1 MSDKIGTFQWTVIG
15 SSVRGASHL
24 RSDMPNQ
31 DAIHYIPETG
41 SGSVVAMAV
50 ADGHGSAKSFRSD
63 VGARI
68 AVQVCIQVLNESW
81 ENIVRNGHPNL
92 TAIKRDGE
100 DRLPKLISRLWRQR
114 VDEHCAAN
122 PFSAD
127 ELRKM
132 KNDKA
137 VTEYINENKVNYQA
151 YGATLLSALITET
164 FMLCLQLG
172 DGDILL
178 VSPDF
183 SVSRAVPK
191 DPALIANETTSL
203 CMPSPEREF
212 RVVFLNLASSR
223 PALVMMSTDGYS
235 NSFSNDE
242 GYLKA
247 ASDILAIA
255 HEEGIESIRKQA
267 PAWLEDASKKGSG
280 DDITL
285 GLIMGDVK
293 NVSRPVAIPETMAE
307 KGEPAPVNK
316 DDSKQGSAPA
326 AESKVPAVSLNVT
339 EDNEKASNS
348 LAAAFSAQTIPISV
362 PKSEN
367 PEPAVESSPTRSELD
382 PPAKAEDHKDIKP
395 SPPK

>member
-1 MSDKIGTFQWTVIG
+1 MSEKPKVFQWEVVG
-15 SSVRGASHL
+15 STVRGASHL
-24 RSDMPNQ
+24 RSGLPNQ
-31 DAIHYIPETG
+31 DAILMSPDSG
-41 SGSVVAMAV
+41 SGSVVAVAV
-50 ADGHGSAKSFRSD
+50 SDGHGSAKSFRSD

-81 ENIVRNGHPNL
+81 ENISRHGHPNM

-122 PFSAD
+122 PFSLD
-127 ELRKM
+127 ELQKI

-137 VTEYINENKVNYQA
+137 ILEYINENKVNYQA
-151 YGATLLSALITET
+151 YGATLLSVLITET

-293 NVSRPVAIPETMAE
+293 NVSRPVAIPETIPE
-307 KGEPAPVNK
+307 KSEPAPPPVNN

-326 AESKVPAVSLNVT
+326 TECIVPSVSMNVT
-339 EDNEKASNS
+339 EDKGKVSDS
-348 LAAAFSAQTIPISV
+348 LAAAFSAQTIPISA
-362 PKSEN
+362 PKSDN
-367 PEPAVESSPTRSELD
+367 PEPTVESSSTRSEQD
-382 PPAKAEDHKDIKP
+382 PPSETEDH
-395 SPPK
+395 